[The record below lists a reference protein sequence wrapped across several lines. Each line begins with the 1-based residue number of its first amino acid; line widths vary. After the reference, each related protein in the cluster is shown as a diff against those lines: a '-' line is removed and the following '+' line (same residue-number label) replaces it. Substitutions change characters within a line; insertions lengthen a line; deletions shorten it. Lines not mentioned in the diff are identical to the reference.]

1 MNLSKQLELGMMTAQ
16 IKALEAGA
24 NKDNADAELKEQDT
38 LKKQKETLKLGE
50 EIAKIQQEVKNL
62 VGEKALQGWSQRQI
76 MTISDSEMK
85 SYSEGAGW
93 NKGWSEGSSQGTSK
107 NESKQGGASVGVKI
121 LGNSKNIVTG
131 KQIGRAHV

>member
-1 MNLSKQLELGMMTAQ
+1 MDIGQALQLGLMKAQADNLNGDT
-16 IKALEAGA
+16 
-24 NKDNADAELKEQDT
+24 ELKEQDT
-38 LKKQKETLKLGE
+38 LKKQQETLKLGE

-107 NESKQGGASVGVKI
+107 NESKQGGASVNVKVIGSGGVV
-121 LGNSKNIVTG
+121 S
-131 KQIGRAHV
+131 